1 LSKERRVAD
10 RAVRDGSNYFF
21 AGGARKEASRHRGGL
36 APGAAADSSTP
47 NFTMRSSPAVTTLAR
62 TITLPSETIMG
73 KSVLLLAATSIALS
87 GAALTAQEFPP
98 SCTMCSA
105 TYIPAEEIQEFAH
118 RGRLEE
124 PGGVAEHSL
133 VTEIYY
139 VISGAG
145 INVTG
150 PDLINS
156 VPRPPTNR
164 AVQTLN
170 GPGHNAEAIRDGQT
184 VELKAGDVLVIPAGT
199 GHQFTRIDD
208 HITYLMIRVDPDKV
222 VPLLDASGA
231 REYLDAR

>member
-1 LSKERRVAD
+1 MRR
-10 RAVRDGSNYFF
+10 S
-21 AGGARKEASRHRGGL
+21 
-36 APGAAADSSTP
+36 
-47 NFTMRSSPAVTTLAR
+47 
-62 TITLPSETIMG
+62 I
-73 KSVLLLAATSIALS
+73 LLLALAAPVWPGAVLS
-87 GAALTAQEFPP
+87 AQEFTP
-98 SCTMCSA
+98 SCTMCQA
-105 TYIPAEEIQEFAH
+105 TYVPAEEIQEFLEIPQIDQQVRSLDIGKTNVQVAIAH

-139 VISGAG
+139 VISGG
-145 INVTG
+145 GTNVTG
-150 PDLINS
+150 PDLVGS

-170 GPGHNAEAIRDGQT
+170 GPGHNAEAIRNGQT

-222 VPLLDASGA
+222 VPLLDAEGA
-231 REYLDAR
+231 REYLDAN